1 MEILRISDNVA
12 VYSDGSRLQVIHNLG
27 DEFVM
32 DLEVVE
38 SPIIRLETSEVVG
51 IDKEV
56 RSSFSVSGFCSRGI
70 KGLDRLKIAILNNQ
84 FLIDYVKE
92 NQLKLLELIS
102 CNEVENASN

>member
-1 MEILRISDNVA
+1 MEILRISDNVS

-51 IDKEV
+51 VNREV
-56 RSSFSVSGFCSRGI
+56 QSSFSVSGFCSRGVE
-70 KGLDRLKIAILNNQ
+70 GLDRLKIAILNNQ

-92 NQLKLLELIS
+92 NQSELLWLV
-102 CNEVENASN
+102 NKAEVTE